1 MNGTKRFAL
10 PSSSAAEANDSAFRN
25 KRIMAG
31 SLFDTQRAEP
41 SQRLP
46 NASPPLDPHRA
57 ELSRQHVKALNT
69 QFASWVQS
77 QLKNHPDEL
86 WQDGVS
92 DYLSHASNIMEKFS
106 DVVDW
111 LKANAVKGANLSAA
125 ETHKNESKMVPETK
139 NTENNSFQGK
149 TGFTPTS
156 TTGFN
161 PGTTTLSFSPG
172 TTTMSF
178 SPGTTAGTFSLDTT
192 TTRLTPADMTKKFP
206 PVGTTTS
213 FTLASS
219 TTSLTPAGLTTSST
233 AAGSN
238 SSFTFGLATANF
250 VSSGTTNSFTSS
262 NKTVSFASPW
272 SSGVFSN
279 SQSHFSFGA
288 PTSVSVDNN
297 AADDADDENELP
309 QPGSPSVKKS
319 EEKGIVVV
327 HEVKCKLY
335 VKSTD
340 PADKDSWK
348 DKGTGQLSI
357 KCKEGISKG
366 SKDSK
371 PTIVVRNDVGKVL
384 LNALLYPG
392 IKTSAQKNS
401 LVAIF
406 HTSDEGGNNED
417 AVARTFLIRTKSED
431 DRNKLATAIQDYAPA
446 AGFLGIRRTCSSGSK
461 SGANNAS
468 IGSTVFSWMPRWYEK
483 SLISCL
489 CGLQQLMF

>member
-10 PSSSAAEANDSAFRN
+10 SSSAADANDSAFRN

-31 SLFDTQRAEP
+31 SPFDPQRAEP
-41 SQRLP
+41 SQQQP
-46 NASPPLDPHRA
+46 NATPPLDPQRA
-57 ELSRQHVKALNT
+57 ELSRRHVKALNI

-106 DVVDW
+106 DVVNW
-111 LKANAVKGANLSAA
+111 LKANADNGDSLSAA
-125 ETHKNESKMVPETK
+125 ESHKNESKMVPETK
-139 NTENNSFQGK
+139 NTEIKFFQGK
-149 TGFTPTS
+149 IGFTPTS
-156 TTGFN
+156 TTTSLI
-161 PGTTTLSFSPG
+161 PGSTTLSFSPG
-172 TTTMSF
+172 TT
-178 SPGTTAGTFSLDTT
+178 AGMFSLNTT

-206 PVGTTTS
+206 P
-213 FTLASS
+213 L
-219 TTSLTPAGLTTSST
+219 
-233 AAGSN
+233 AGSN
-238 SSFTFGLATANF
+238 SSFSFGLSTANF
-250 VSSGTTNSFTSS
+250 TSSSATNSFSSS
-262 NKTVSFASPW
+262 NMTSSFASPW
-272 SSGVFSN
+272 STGAFSN
-279 SQSHFSFGA
+279 SQSPFLFG
-288 PTSVSVDNN
+288 TQSSVSVDNN

-309 QPGSPSVKKS
+309 QPSSPSVKKS

-371 PTIVVRNDVGKVL
+371 PTIVVRNEVGKVL

-406 HTSDEGGNNED
+406 HTSDEGGDNQEI
-417 AVARTFLIRTKSED
+417 VARTFLIRTKTED
-431 DRNKLATAIQDYAPA
+431 DRNKLVTAIQEV
-446 AGFLGIRRTCSSGSK
+446 GFLGTRP
-461 SGANNAS
+461 A
-468 IGSTVFSWMPRWYEK
+468 VFWWPQKKQW
-483 SLISCL
+483 
-489 CGLQQLMF
+489 GLFHSPD

>member
-10 PSSSAAEANDSAFRN
+10 SSSAADANDSAFRN

-31 SLFDTQRAEP
+31 SPFDPQRAEP
-41 SQRLP
+41 SQQQP
-46 NASPPLDPHRA
+46 NATPPLDPQRA
-57 ELSRQHVKALNT
+57 ELSRRHVKALNI

-106 DVVDW
+106 DVVNW
-111 LKANAVKGANLSAA
+111 LKANAANGDSLSAA
-125 ETHKNESKMVPETK
+125 ESHKNESKMVPETK
-139 NTENNSFQGK
+139 NTENKFFQGK
-149 TGFTPTS
+149 IGFTPTS
-156 TTGFN
+156 TTTSLI
-161 PGTTTLSFSPG
+161 PGSTTLSFSPG
-172 TTTMSF
+172 TT
-178 SPGTTAGTFSLDTT
+178 AGMFSLNTT

-206 PVGTTTS
+206 PLGTTTS
-213 FTLASS
+213 FTSVSS
-219 TTSLTPAGLTTSST
+219 TTSFTPVGLTTSSI

-238 SSFTFGLATANF
+238 SSFSFGLSTANF
-250 VSSGTTNSFTSS
+250 TSSSATNSFSSS
-262 NKTVSFASPW
+262 NMTSSFASPW
-272 SSGVFSN
+272 STGAFSN
-279 SQSHFSFGA
+279 SQSPFLFG
-288 PTSVSVDNN
+288 TQSSVSVDNN

-309 QPGSPSVKKS
+309 QPSSPSVKKS

-371 PTIVVRNDVGKVL
+371 PTIVVRNEVGKVL

-406 HTSDEGGNNED
+406 HTSDEGGDNQEI
-417 AVARTFLIRTKSED
+417 VARTFLIRTKTED
-431 DRNKLATAIQDYAPA
+431 DRNKLVTAIQEYAPA
-446 AGFLGIRRTCSSGSK
+446 S
-461 SGANNAS
+461 
-468 IGSTVFSWMPRWYEK
+468 
-483 SLISCL
+483 
-489 CGLQQLMF
+489 

>member
-10 PSSSAAEANDSAFRN
+10 SSSATDANDSAFLN

-31 SLFDTQRAEP
+31 SPFDPQRAEP
-41 SQRLP
+41 SQQQP
-46 NASPPLDPHRA
+46 NATPPLDPQRA
-57 ELSRQHVKALNT
+57 ELSRRHVKALNI
-69 QFASWVQS
+69 QFARFYLLPITTFYVSSWVQS

-92 DYLSHASNIMEKFS
+92 DYLSHASNIMDKFS
-106 DVVDW
+106 DVVNW
-111 LKANAVKGANLSAA
+111 LKANAANGDSLSAA
-125 ETHKNESKMVPETK
+125 ESHKNESKMVPETK
-139 NTENNSFQGK
+139 NTENKFFQGK
-149 TGFTPTS
+149 IGFTPTS
-156 TTGFN
+156 TTTSLI
-161 PGTTTLSFSPG
+161 PGSTTLSFSPG
-172 TTTMSF
+172 TTAMSF
-178 SPGTTAGTFSLDTT
+178 SPGTTAGMFSLNTT
-192 TTRLTPADMTKKFP
+192 TTRSTPADMTKKFP
-206 PVGTTTS
+206 PLGTTTS

-219 TTSLTPAGLTTSST
+219 TTSFTPVGLTTGSM

-238 SSFTFGLATANF
+238 SSFSFGLSTANF
-250 VSSGTTNSFTSS
+250 TSSSTTNSFTSS
-262 NKTVSFASPW
+262 NMTSSFASPW
-272 SSGVFSN
+272 STGAFSN
-279 SQSHFSFGA
+279 SQSPFLFG
-288 PTSVSVDNN
+288 TQSSVSVDNN
-297 AADDADDENELP
+297 AADDAGDGGTIKLNLLCHVGLSENELP
-309 QPGSPSVKKS
+309 QPSSPSVKKS

-371 PTIVVRNDVGKVL
+371 PTIVVRNEVGKVL

-406 HTSDEGGNNED
+406 HTSDEGGDNQEV
-417 AVARTFLIRTKSED
+417 VARTFLIRTKTED
-431 DRNKLATAIQDYAPA
+431 DRNKLVTAIQEYAPA
-446 AGFLGIRRTCSSGSK
+446 S
-461 SGANNAS
+461 
-468 IGSTVFSWMPRWYEK
+468 
-483 SLISCL
+483 
-489 CGLQQLMF
+489 

>member
-10 PSSSAAEANDSAFRN
+10 SSSAADANDSAFRN

-31 SLFDTQRAEP
+31 SPFDPQRAEP
-41 SQRLP
+41 SQQQP
-46 NASPPLDPHRA
+46 NATPPLDPQRA
-57 ELSRQHVKALNT
+57 ELSRRHVKALNI

-92 DYLSHASNIMEKFS
+92 DYLSHASNIMDKFS
-106 DVVDW
+106 DVVNW
-111 LKANAVKGANLSAA
+111 LKANAANGDSLSAA
-125 ETHKNESKMVPETK
+125 ESHKNESKMVPETK
-139 NTENNSFQGK
+139 NTENKFFQGK
-149 TGFTPTS
+149 IGFTPTS
-156 TTGFN
+156 TTTSLI
-161 PGTTTLSFSPG
+161 PGSTTLSFSPG
-172 TTTMSF
+172 TT
-178 SPGTTAGTFSLDTT
+178 AGMFSLNTT
-192 TTRLTPADMTKKFP
+192 TTRSTPADMTKKFP
-206 PVGTTTS
+206 PLGTTTS
-213 FTLASS
+213 FTSASS
-219 TTSLTPAGLTTSST
+219 TTSFTPVGLTTSSI

-238 SSFTFGLATANF
+238 SSFSFGLSTANF
-250 VSSGTTNSFTSS
+250 TSSSATNSFSSS
-262 NKTVSFASPW
+262 NMTSSFASPW
-272 SSGVFSN
+272 STGAFSN
-279 SQSHFSFGA
+279 SQSPFLFG
-288 PTSVSVDNN
+288 TQSSVSVDNN

-309 QPGSPSVKKS
+309 QPSSPSVKKS

-371 PTIVVRNDVGKVL
+371 PTIVVRNEVGKVL

-406 HTSDEGGNNED
+406 HTSDEGGDNQEI
-417 AVARTFLIRTKSED
+417 VARTFLIRTKTED
-431 DRNKLATAIQDYAPA
+431 DRNKLVTAIQEYAPA
-446 AGFLGIRRTCSSGSK
+446 S
-461 SGANNAS
+461 
-468 IGSTVFSWMPRWYEK
+468 
-483 SLISCL
+483 
-489 CGLQQLMF
+489 

>member
-1 MNGTKRFAL
+1 MEGTKRFAL
-10 PSSSAAEANDSAFRN
+10 SGSADDTNDSAFQN

-31 SLFDTQRAEP
+31 SLFDAQRAEP
-41 SQRLP
+41 SQQQLT
-46 NASPPLDPHRA
+46 ATPPLDPQRA
-57 ELSRQHVKALNT
+57 ELSWQHVKALNT

-86 WQDGVS
+86 WQDGVQ
-92 DYLSHASNIMEKFS
+92 DYLTHASNIMEKFS
-106 DVVDW
+106 DVVNW
-111 LKANAVKGANLSAA
+111 LKENAVNGDSLSAA
-125 ETHKNESKMVPETK
+125 ESRKNESKVVPETK
-139 NTENNSFQGK
+139 TTETKFLQGK
-149 TGFTPTS
+149 TGFTPMS
-156 TTGFN
+156 TTTG
-161 PGTTTLSFSPG
+161 FSPG

-178 SPGTTAGTFSLDTT
+178 SPGTTARTFSLGTT
-192 TTRLTPADMTKKFP
+192 STSPTPADMTKKIS
-206 PVGTTTS
+206 PVDANTS
-213 FTLASS
+213 FISASS
-219 TTSLTPAGLTTSST
+219 MTSFT

-238 SSFTFGLATANF
+238 SSFTFGGITTNF
-250 VSSGTTNSFTSS
+250 TSVSAITSCTSSGMTTSS
-262 NKTVSFASPW
+262 ATPW

-279 SQSHFSFGA
+279 SQTPLLFG
-288 PTSVSVDNN
+288 TQSSVTVNNN
-297 AADDADDENELP
+297 ASDDADDENELP
-309 QPGSPSVKKS
+309 QPSSPSVKKS

-335 VKSTD
+335 VKSAD

-406 HTSDEGGNNED
+406 HTSDDGGNRD
-417 AVARTFLIRTKSED
+417 SAVAHTFLIRTKSEE
-431 DRNKLATAIQDYAPA
+431 DRNKLATVIQEYAPA
-446 AGFLGIRRTCSSGSK
+446 S
-461 SGANNAS
+461 
-468 IGSTVFSWMPRWYEK
+468 
-483 SLISCL
+483 
-489 CGLQQLMF
+489 

>member
-1 MNGTKRFAL
+1 MNSTKRFAL
-10 PSSSAAEANDSAFRN
+10 SSSAADANDSAFRN

-31 SLFDTQRAEP
+31 SPFDPQRAEP
-41 SQRLP
+41 SQQQP
-46 NASPPLDPHRA
+46 NATPPLDPQRA
-57 ELSRQHVKALNT
+57 ELSRRHVKALNI

-92 DYLSHASNIMEKFS
+92 DYLSHASNIMDKFS
-106 DVVDW
+106 DVVNW
-111 LKANAVKGANLSAA
+111 LKANAANGDSLSAA
-125 ETHKNESKMVPETK
+125 ESHKNESKMVPETK
-139 NTENNSFQGK
+139 NTENKFFQGK
-149 TGFTPTS
+149 IGFTSTS
-156 TTGFN
+156 TTTSLI
-161 PGTTTLSFSPG
+161 PGSTTLSFSPG

-178 SPGTTAGTFSLDTT
+178 SPGTTAGMFSLNTT

-206 PVGTTTS
+206 PLGTTTS
-213 FTLASS
+213 FTSANS
-219 TTSLTPAGLTTSST
+219 TTSFTPVGLTTSSM

-238 SSFTFGLATANF
+238 SSFSFGLSTANF
-250 VSSGTTNSFTSS
+250 TSSSTTNSFTSS
-262 NKTVSFASPW
+262 NMTSSFASPW
-272 SSGVFSN
+272 STGAFSN
-279 SQSHFSFGA
+279 SQSPFLFGTQSA
-288 PTSVSVDNN
+288 VSVDNN

-309 QPGSPSVKKS
+309 RPSSPSVKKS

-371 PTIVVRNDVGKVL
+371 PTIVVRNEVGKVL

-406 HTSDEGGNNED
+406 HTSDEGGDNQEV
-417 AVARTFLIRTKSED
+417 VARTFLIRTKTED
-431 DRNKLATAIQDYAPA
+431 DRNKLVTAIQEYAPA
-446 AGFLGIRRTCSSGSK
+446 S
-461 SGANNAS
+461 
-468 IGSTVFSWMPRWYEK
+468 
-483 SLISCL
+483 
-489 CGLQQLMF
+489 

>member
-10 PSSSAAEANDSAFRN
+10 SSSAADANDSAFRN

-31 SLFDTQRAEP
+31 SPFDPQRAEP
-41 SQRLP
+41 SQQQP
-46 NASPPLDPHRA
+46 NATPPLDPQRA
-57 ELSRQHVKALNT
+57 ELSRRHVKALNI

-106 DVVDW
+106 DVVNW
-111 LKANAVKGANLSAA
+111 LKANAANGDSLSAA
-125 ETHKNESKMVPETK
+125 ESHKNESKMVPETK
-139 NTENNSFQGK
+139 NTENKFFQGK
-149 TGFTPTS
+149 IGFTPTS
-156 TTGFN
+156 TTTSLI
-161 PGTTTLSFSPG
+161 PGSTTLSFSPG
-172 TTTMSF
+172 TT
-178 SPGTTAGTFSLDTT
+178 AGMFSLNTT

-206 PVGTTTS
+206 P
-213 FTLASS
+213 L
-219 TTSLTPAGLTTSST
+219 
-233 AAGSN
+233 AGSN
-238 SSFTFGLATANF
+238 SSFSFGLSTANF
-250 VSSGTTNSFTSS
+250 TSSSATNSFSSS
-262 NKTVSFASPW
+262 NMTSSFASPW
-272 SSGVFSN
+272 STGAFSN
-279 SQSHFSFGA
+279 SQSPFLFG
-288 PTSVSVDNN
+288 TQSSVSVDNN

-309 QPGSPSVKKS
+309 QPSSPSVKKS

-371 PTIVVRNDVGKVL
+371 PTIVVRNEVGKVL

-406 HTSDEGGNNED
+406 HTSDEGGDNQEI
-417 AVARTFLIRTKSED
+417 VARTFLIRTKTED
-431 DRNKLATAIQDYAPA
+431 DRNKLVTAIQEYAPA
-446 AGFLGIRRTCSSGSK
+446 S
-461 SGANNAS
+461 
-468 IGSTVFSWMPRWYEK
+468 
-483 SLISCL
+483 
-489 CGLQQLMF
+489 

>member
-10 PSSSAAEANDSAFRN
+10 SSSAADANDSAFRN

-31 SLFDTQRAEP
+31 YPFDPQRAEP
-41 SQRLP
+41 SQQQP
-46 NASPPLDPHRA
+46 NATPALDPQRA
-57 ELSRQHVKALNT
+57 ELSRRHVKALNI

-92 DYLSHASNIMEKFS
+92 DYLSHASHIMDKFS
-106 DVVDW
+106 DVVNW
-111 LKANAVKGANLSAA
+111 LKANAANGDSLSAA
-125 ETHKNESKMVPETK
+125 ESHKNESKNVPETK
-139 NTENNSFQGK
+139 NTENKFFQGK
-149 TGFTPTS
+149 IGFTPTS
-156 TTGFN
+156 TTTSLI
-161 PGTTTLSFSPG
+161 PGSTTLSFSPG

-178 SPGTTAGTFSLDTT
+178 SPGTTAGMFSLNTT
-192 TTRLTPADMTKKFP
+192 TTRSTPADMTKKFP
-206 PVGTTTS
+206 P
-213 FTLASS
+213 L
-219 TTSLTPAGLTTSST
+219 
-233 AAGSN
+233 AGSN
-238 SSFTFGLATANF
+238 SSFSFGLSTANF
-250 VSSGTTNSFTSS
+250 TSSSTTNSFTSS
-262 NKTVSFASPW
+262 NMTSSFASPW
-272 SSGVFSN
+272 STGAFSN
-279 SQSHFSFGA
+279 SQSPFLFG
-288 PTSVSVDNN
+288 TQSSVSVDNN

-309 QPGSPSVKKS
+309 RPSSPSVKKS

-340 PADKDSWK
+340 PEDKDSWK

-371 PTIVVRNDVGKVL
+371 PTIVVRNEVGKLL

-406 HTSDEGGNNED
+406 HTSDEGGDNQEV
-417 AVARTFLIRTKSED
+417 VARTFLIRTKTED
-431 DRNKLATAIQDYAPA
+431 DRNKLVTAIQEYAPA
-446 AGFLGIRRTCSSGSK
+446 S
-461 SGANNAS
+461 
-468 IGSTVFSWMPRWYEK
+468 
-483 SLISCL
+483 
-489 CGLQQLMF
+489 